1 MFTEAQLYSPVTR
14 SGDGDVM
21 VHLSDEHPGVHD
33 PDYRARRNAIAAMAL
48 DYAPGK
54 PLPHVD
60 YTDAEQQV
68 WRIVSAELARKHR
81 KYAATEVLTAA
92 TRLDLPSD
100 HIPQLD
106 EVGAALT
113 PLTGFRYV
121 PAAGLV
127 PLREFFGSFA
137 DRIFH
142 STQYIRHHSAPLYTP
157 EPDAIHEIIG
167 HANQIASSRF
177 AAIYAAAGA
186 AVARLTTESALK
198 FLADV
203 FWFSMEFG
211 VVREKGEVR
220 CYGAGLLSS
229 YGEIEE
235 FQHAELR
242 PLDVAAMGTA
252 VYDITHYQP
261 ILYCAQSIS
270 EIEEVIGGFFD
281 TMDDDSPHRAVRDSG
296 NATHHH
302 VDSKVTERH

>member
-1 MFTEAQLYSPVTR
+1 MFKEAQLYSPVTR
-14 SGDGDVM
+14 TGDDVT

-33 PDYRARRNAIAAMAL
+33 PQYRARRNAIAALAL

-54 PLPHVD
+54 PLPRID
-60 YTDAEQQV
+60 YTDQEQQV

-81 KYAATEVLTAA
+81 SYASIEVLAA
-92 TRLDLPSD
+92 AEALDLPTD

-106 EVGAALT
+106 EVSAALE

-167 HANQIASSRF
+167 HANQIASPRF
-177 AAIYAAAGA
+177 AAIYAAVGA
-186 AVARLTTESALK
+186 AVGRLRTERALK

-211 VVREKGEVR
+211 VVRERGEVR

-235 FQHAELR
+235 FRHAELR
-242 PLDVAAMGTA
+242 PLDIAQMGTA

-261 ILYCAQSIS
+261 ILYCAESVA
-270 EIEEVIGGFFD
+270 EIEDVIGGFFAS
-281 TMDDDSPHRAVRDSG
+281 MDDDTPDRLRPASTAG
-296 NATHHH
+296 AQ
-302 VDSKVTERH
+302 

>member
-14 SGDGDVM
+14 TGDGDVT
-21 VHLSDEHPGVHD
+21 VHLSEEHPGVHD
-33 PDYRARRNAIAAMAL
+33 AVYRARRNAIAALAL

-54 PLPHVD
+54 PLPHIA
-60 YTDAEQQV
+60 YTDEEQQV
-68 WRIVSAELARKHR
+68 WRIVSAELGRKHR
-81 KYAATEVLTAA
+81 TYASAEVLAA
-92 TRLDLPSD
+92 AEALCLPTD

-106 EVGAALT
+106 EVSAALQ
-113 PLTGFRYV
+113 PLTGFRYA

-167 HANQIASSRF
+167 HANQIASPRF
-177 AAIYAAAGA
+177 AAIYATVGA
-186 AVARLTTESALK
+186 AVARLSTHRALK

-211 VVREKGEVR
+211 VVREHGEVR

-235 FQHAELR
+235 FRHAQLR
-242 PLDVAAMGTA
+242 PLDIAQMGTA
-252 VYDITHYQP
+252 TYDITHYQP
-261 ILYCAQSIS
+261 ILYCADSIA
-270 EIEEVIGGFFD
+270 EIEDVIGGFFA
-281 TMDDDSPHRAVRDSG
+281 TMDDDTPDRLRQTSAAGAS
-296 NATHHH
+296 
-302 VDSKVTERH
+302 

>member
-14 SGDGDVM
+14 TGDGDVT
-21 VHLSDEHPGVHD
+21 VHLSEEHPGVHD
-33 PDYRARRNAIAAMAL
+33 PVYRARRNAIAALAL

-54 PLPHVD
+54 PLPHIA
-60 YTDAEQQV
+60 YTDEEQQV
-68 WRIVSAELARKHR
+68 WRIVSAELGRKHR
-81 KYAATEVLTAA
+81 TYASAEVLAA
-92 TRLDLPSD
+92 AEALSLPTD

-106 EVGAALT
+106 EVSAALQ
-113 PLTGFRYV
+113 PLTGFRYA

-167 HANQIASSRF
+167 HANQIASPRF
-177 AAIYAAAGA
+177 AAIYATVGA
-186 AVARLTTESALK
+186 AVARLSTHRALK

-211 VVREKGEVR
+211 VVREHGEVR

-235 FQHAELR
+235 FRHAQLR
-242 PLDVAAMGTA
+242 PLDIAQMGTA
-252 VYDITHYQP
+252 TYDITHYQP
-261 ILYCAQSIS
+261 ILYCADSIA
-270 EIEEVIGGFFD
+270 EIEDVIGGFFA
-281 TMDDDSPHRAVRDSG
+281 TMDDDTPDRLRQTSAAGAS
-296 NATHHH
+296 
-302 VDSKVTERH
+302 

>member
-14 SGDGDVM
+14 SGDGDVT

-33 PDYRARRNAIAAMAL
+33 SDYRARRNAIAALAL

-54 PLPHVD
+54 PVPQIA
-60 YTDAEQQV
+60 YTDEEQEV
-68 WRIVSAELARKHR
+68 WRIASAELARKHR
-81 KYAATEVLTAA
+81 TYACAEVLAA
-92 TRLDLPSD
+92 SARLALPKD

-106 EVGAALT
+106 EVSAALV
-113 PLTGFRYV
+113 PLSGFRYA

-137 DRIFH
+137 DRTFH

-167 HANQIASSRF
+167 HANQIASPRF
-177 AAIYAAAGA
+177 AAIYEAVGA
-186 AVARLTTESALK
+186 AVGRLETESALK
-198 FLADV
+198 FLANV

-211 VVREKGEVR
+211 VVREDGEVR

-235 FQHAELR
+235 FRHADLR

-261 ILYCAQSIS
+261 ILYCAESVA
-270 EIEEVIGGFFD
+270 EIEDVIGGFFS
-281 TMDDDSPHRAVRDSG
+281 TMDDDTP
-296 NATHHH
+296 
-302 VDSKVTERH
+302 ERLRHSSAAGAQ

>member
-14 SGDGDVM
+14 TGDGDVT
-21 VHLSDEHPGVHD
+21 VHLCDEHPGVHD
-33 PDYRARRNAIAAMAL
+33 PAYRARRNAIAASAL
-48 DYAPGK
+48 DYTQGK
-54 PLPHVD
+54 PLPRIA

-68 WRIVSAELARKHR
+68 WRIASAELTRKHR
-81 KYAATEVLTAA
+81 AYASAEILTAA
-92 TRLDLPSD
+92 AALTLPTD

-106 EVGAALT
+106 EVSAALE

-137 DRIFH
+137 TRTFH

-167 HANQIASSRF
+167 HANQIASPRF
-177 AAIYAAAGA
+177 AAIYAAVGA
-186 AVARLTTESALK
+186 AVDRLSTERALK

-211 VVREKGEVR
+211 VVREHGEIR

-235 FQHAELR
+235 FRHAELR
-242 PLDVAAMGTA
+242 PLDIAEMGSA
-252 VYDITHYQP
+252 NYDITHYQP
-261 ILYCAQSIS
+261 ILYCADSIT
-270 EIEEVIGGFFD
+270 EIEDVLGGFFA
-281 TMDDDSPHRAVRDSG
+281 TMDDDTPDRLLRSSTTRAQ
-296 NATHHH
+296 
-302 VDSKVTERH
+302 

>member
-14 SGDGDVM
+14 SGDGDVT

-33 PDYRARRNAIAAMAL
+33 SDYRARRNAIAALAL

-54 PLPHVD
+54 PVPQIA
-60 YTDAEQQV
+60 YTDEEQQV
-68 WRIVSAELARKHR
+68 WRIASAELARKHQT
-81 KYAATEVLTAA
+81 YACTEVLAA
-92 TRLDLPSD
+92 SARLALPTD

-106 EVGAALT
+106 EVSAALV
-113 PLTGFRYV
+113 PLSGFRYA

-127 PLREFFGSFA
+127 PLRQFFGSFA
-137 DRIFH
+137 DRTFH

-167 HANQIASSRF
+167 HANQIASPRF
-177 AAIYAAAGA
+177 AAIYEAVGA
-186 AVARLTTESALK
+186 AVGRLETEPALK
-198 FLADV
+198 FLANV

-211 VVREKGEVR
+211 VVREEGEVR

-235 FQHAELR
+235 FRQADLR

-261 ILYCAQSIS
+261 ILYCAESIA
-270 EIEEVIGGFFD
+270 EIEDVIGGFFAS
-281 TMDDDSPHRAVRDSG
+281 MDDETPARL
-296 NATHHH
+296 
-302 VDSKVTERH
+302 RHSSAAGAQ

>member
-14 SGDGDVM
+14 TGDGDVT

-33 PDYRARRNAIAAMAL
+33 PAYRARRNAIAALAL
-48 DYAPGK
+48 DYAPGE
-54 PLPHVD
+54 PLPHIA
-60 YTDAEQQV
+60 YTDEEQRV
-68 WRIVSAELARKHR
+68 WQIVSAELARKHR
-81 KYAATEVLTAA
+81 SHASAEVLAA
-92 TRLDLPSD
+92 AEALSLPTD

-106 EVGAALT
+106 EVSAALA
-113 PLTGFRYV
+113 PLTGFRYA

-167 HANQIASSRF
+167 HANQIASPRF
-177 AAIYAAAGA
+177 AAIYATVGA
-186 AVARLTTESALK
+186 AVARLSTDRALK

-211 VVREKGEVR
+211 VVRERGEIR

-235 FQHAELR
+235 FRHAELR
-242 PLDVAAMGTA
+242 PLDIAQMGTA
-252 VYDITHYQP
+252 TYDITHYQP
-261 ILYCAQSIS
+261 ILYCADSIA
-270 EIEEVIGGFFD
+270 EIEDVIGGFFA
-281 TMDDDSPHRAVRDSG
+281 TMDDDTPDRFRQASTAG
-296 NATHHH
+296 A
-302 VDSKVTERH
+302 

>member
-14 SGDGDVM
+14 SGAGDVT

-33 PDYRARRNAIAAMAL
+33 PDYRARRNAIAAQAL

-54 PLPHVD
+54 PVPRVD
-60 YTDAEQQV
+60 YTAEEQEV
-68 WRIVSAELARKHR
+68 WRIVSAELARKHER
-81 KYAATEVLTAA
+81 YACAEVLEASA
-92 TRLDLPSD
+92 RLGLPQD
-100 HIPQLD
+100 RIPQLD
-106 EVGAALT
+106 EVSAALT

-137 DRIFH
+137 DRTFH

-167 HANQIASSRF
+167 HANQIASPRF
-177 AAIYAAAGA
+177 AAIYEAVGA
-186 AVARLTTESALK
+186 AVARLGTDTALK

-211 VVREKGEVR
+211 VVREHGELR

-235 FQHAELR
+235 FRHADLR
-242 PLDVAAMGTA
+242 PLDVVAMGTA
-252 VYDITHYQP
+252 TYDITHYQP
-261 ILYCAQSIS
+261 VLYCAESVS
-270 EIEEVIGGFFD
+270 EIEDVIGGFFA
-281 TMDDDSPHRAVRDSG
+281 TMDDDTPLRAAAHSR
-296 NATHHH
+296 
-302 VDSKVTERH
+302 

>member
-14 SGDGDVM
+14 TGDGDVT
-21 VHLSDEHPGVHD
+21 VHLSEEHPGVHD
-33 PDYRARRNAIAAMAL
+33 PVYRARRNAIAALAL

-54 PLPHVD
+54 PLPHIA
-60 YTDAEQQV
+60 YTDEEQQV
-68 WRIVSAELARKHR
+68 WRIVSAELGRKHR
-81 KYAATEVLTAA
+81 TYASAEMLAS
-92 TRLDLPSD
+92 LPTD

-106 EVGAALT
+106 EVSAALQ
-113 PLTGFRYV
+113 PLTGFRYA

-142 STQYIRHHSAPLYTP
+142 STQYTRHHSAPLYTP

-167 HANQIASSRF
+167 HANQIASPRF
-177 AAIYAAAGA
+177 AAIYATVGA
-186 AVARLTTESALK
+186 AVTRLSTHRALK

-211 VVREKGEVR
+211 VVREHGEVR

-235 FQHAELR
+235 FRHAQLR
-242 PLDVAAMGTA
+242 PLDIAQMGTA
-252 VYDITHYQP
+252 TYDITHYQP
-261 ILYCAQSIS
+261 ILYCADSIA
-270 EIEEVIGGFFD
+270 EIEDVIGGFFA
-281 TMDDDSPHRAVRDSG
+281 TMDDDTPDRL
-296 NATHHH
+296 
-302 VDSKVTERH
+302 RHASAAGAS